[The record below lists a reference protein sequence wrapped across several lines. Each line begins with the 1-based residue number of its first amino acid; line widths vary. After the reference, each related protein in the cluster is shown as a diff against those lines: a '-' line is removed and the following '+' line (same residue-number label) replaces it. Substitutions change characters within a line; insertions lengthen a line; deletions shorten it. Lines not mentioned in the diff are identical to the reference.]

1 MFGAIA
7 RKIFG
12 TTNDRLIKAN
22 RKVVEAI
29 NALEP
34 ELRGSGRRGGARTDG
49 CFPEPAGRGR
59 EPG

>member
-12 TTNDRLIKAN
+12 TANDRTVKALQ
-22 RKVVEAI
+22 RQVEAI

-34 ELRGSGRRGGARTDG
+34 TVAGLSDAELRMRTD
-49 CFPEPAGRGR
+49 
-59 EPG
+59 